1 MSFMNLWIKKSE
13 VEDLQGDYK
22 AKCVALRAVKE
33 ELEDLKLK
41 KRLEAE
47 EIKHMVRINEEKNK
61 QELESE
67 KIKIIKESQE
77 EMAKFKEEQR
87 VILVES
93 LKDFHG
99 KIEKR
104 FGDELTNLKEIY
116 GLLMSRLPN
125 VNLSLTKKL

>member
-1 MSFMNLWIKKSE
+1 MSLMSMFIKKADVAE
-13 VEDLQGDYK
+13 LQGEYEK
-22 AKCVALRAVKE
+22 TLKALRATKE

-67 KIKIIKESQE
+67 KIKIIKEAQE
-77 EMAKFKEEQR
+77 VMAKFKEEQR

-104 FGDELTNLKEIY
+104 FGDELSNLKEVY
-116 GLLMSRLPN
+116 GLLMQRLPN

>member
-1 MSFMNLWIKKSE
+1 MSFMNMWVKRAE
-13 VEDLQGDYK
+13 VDSLQTDYQ
-22 AKCVALRAVKE
+22 AKCAVLRQVKE

-67 KIKIIKESQE
+67 KIKIIKDAQE
-77 EMAKFKEEQR
+77 QMAKFKEEQR